1 MTNQNNA
8 AQAAEPQ
15 TVLSFDERERILC
28 QFMREPINH
37 DREMAIAIESA
48 VLSKL
53 RAPVADGWQP
63 IDTAPAGQRVLLG
76 PRRAPVV
83 GIVKHYEDPDSDKP
97 AIVCNVVHYNDTVLV
112 ADYHCSE
119 WAPLAS
125 APVAGEAREHIEQR
139 AVNRYRPVPD
149 GKLSYKVVAGDGT
162 RSLYTGTKDSCLRV
176 AAKLTEAFLDGAFVA
191 SDAAPQASAEPA
203 QPCSCPSGDGSL
215 RHPCAVH
222 QASEAVRD
230 AGIAA
235 SEDVVLPPLPEAL
248 ALQPG
253 QLGHTD
259 QTLDY
264 FARAAVLAD
273 RQQRADRS
281 QVARNECDC
290 ATCRPHSVEMRMILC
305 SICGDKR
312 CPHAADHRN
321 ACTATQPEQGERD
334 A

>member
-8 AQAAEPQ
+8 AQAANPQ

-28 QFMREPINH
+28 QFIGEPINH

-53 RAPVADGWQP
+53 RAPVADERQPDGKRPDLDWIEGVCVTDTVGRGWCVRIDGTDIFEDVNRYGCKGRRSFQIAADLPSKQEAERAAVEWLDRQRAALASAPVADGWQP

-125 APVAGEAREHIEQR
+125 APVAGEAQQESAALRQARHDTANAQTDRERIEALAYWLDQQKSEPEMLSCAAATLR
-139 AVNRYRPVPD
+139 AM
-149 GKLSYKVVAGDGT
+149 LT
-162 RSLYTGTKDSCLRV
+162 R
-176 AAKLTEAFLDGAFVA
+176 
-191 SDAAPQASAEPA
+191 DAAPQASAEPA

-222 QASEAVRD
+222 PTS
-230 AGIAA
+230 
-235 SEDVVLPPLPEAL
+235 
-248 ALQPG
+248 
-253 QLGHTD
+253 
-259 QTLDY
+259 
-264 FARAAVLAD
+264 
-273 RQQRADRS
+273 
-281 QVARNECDC
+281 
-290 ATCRPHSVEMRMILC
+290 
-305 SICGDKR
+305 
-312 CPHAADHRN
+312 
-321 ACTATQPEQGERD
+321 ATQPEQGERD

>member
-1 MTNQNNA
+1 MNENNA
-8 AQAAEPQ
+8 AQPVLTDEEINAACDWPGSNTTMRAENDRAMAREVEAA
-15 TVLSFDERERILC
+15 VLRK
-28 QFMREPINH
+28 
-37 DREMAIAIESA
+37 
-48 VLSKL
+48 LSKL
-53 RAPVADGWQP
+53 R
-63 IDTAPAGQRVLLG
+63 
-76 PRRAPVV
+76 
-83 GIVKHYEDPDSDKP
+83 
-97 AIVCNVVHYNDTVLV
+97 
-112 ADYHCSE
+112 
-119 WAPLAS
+119 

-321 ACTATQPEQGERD
+321 ACTATQPEQGERE
-334 A
+334 